1 MMRFQAYVDPTSDRA
16 VRAALEGIKQGVRN
30 KVVKGG
36 VGKVARIAAKQVKAS
51 IPKGP
56 TGAYKAAVG
65 VKYKSYRGA
74 AVWVYII
81 GARKG
86 MARPNPRPFA
96 KGYSPAA
103 FDPVKY
109 GHLVE
114 GGRKSVGPVRARMLR
129 FYPQPKGLNLVFTR
143 RPVAP
148 VAGGHQIRKQ
158 RDWLQSQGGAIA
170 VAETLRLFDRECA
183 RYAAKG
189 KSVFA

>member
-1 MMRFQAYVDPTSDRA
+1 MIQFRANVDPTSSRQ
-16 VRAALEGIKQGVRN
+16 VQAALEGIKDGIRN

-36 VGKVARIAAKQVKAS
+36 VGKSARQAAKQAKAS

-65 VKYKSYRGA
+65 TKYKSYRKA
-74 AVWVYII
+74 TVWVFVV
-81 GARKG
+81 GPRKG

-103 FDPVKY
+103 FDPVRY

-114 GGRKSVGPVRARMLR
+114 GGRKSVGPVRARFLR
-129 FYPQPKGLNLVFTR
+129 FYPRPKGLTLVFTR

-158 RDWLQSQGGAIA
+158 RDWLQSQGGAVA
-170 VAETLRLFDRECA
+170 VAETLRLFNAECA

-189 KSVFA
+189 KGVFA

>member
-1 MMRFQAYVDPTSDRA
+1 MQFRAYVDPASDRA
-16 VRAALEGIKQGVRN
+16 VRAALEGVKQGVRN

-36 VGKVARIAAKQVKAS
+36 VGKAARMAARRAKAS

-56 TGAYKAAVG
+56 TGAYKASIG
-65 VKYKSYRGA
+65 VKFKSYRGA
-74 AVWVYII
+74 AVWVYVI
-81 GARKG
+81 GPRKG

-96 KGYSPAA
+96 KGYSPAS
-103 FDPVKY
+103 FDPVRY

-114 GGRKSVGPVRARMLR
+114 GGRKAVGPAAARFLR
-129 FYPQPKGLNLVFTR
+129 FYPRPKGLALVFTR

-158 RDWLQSQGGAIA
+158 RDWLAAQGGAVA
-170 VAETLRLFDRECA
+170 VAETLRLFQQEAA

-189 KSVFA
+189 KGVFA

>member
-1 MMRFQAYVDPTSDRA
+1 MQFRAYVDPTSDRA
-16 VRAALEGIKQGVRN
+16 VRAALEGIKAGVRN

-36 VGKVARIAAKQVKAS
+36 VGKVARMGAKQAKAS

-56 TGAYKAAVG
+56 TGAYKAAIG
-65 VKYKSYRGA
+65 VKYQSYRKA
-74 AVWVYII
+74 AVWVFVI

-96 KGYSPAA
+96 KGYSPAT

-114 GGRKSVGPVRARMLR
+114 GGRKSVGPVNARMLR
-129 FYPQPKGLNLVFTR
+129 FYPRPKGLNLVFTR
-143 RPVAP
+143 KPVAP

-170 VAETLRLFDRECA
+170 VAETLRLFQAEA
-183 RYAAKG
+183 AKYAAKG
-189 KSVFA
+189 KSVLA

>member
-1 MMRFQAYVDPTSDRA
+1 MQFRAQIDPASSHA

-36 VGKVARIAAKQVKAS
+36 VGKAARIAAKQVKAS

-65 VKYKSYRGA
+65 VKYKSYRSA
-74 AVWVYII
+74 AVWVFVV

-114 GGRKSVGPVRARMLR
+114 GGRKAVAPARARMLR
-129 FYPQPKGLNLVFTR
+129 FYPRPKGLNLVFTR

-148 VAGGHQIRKQ
+148 VAGGHQVRKQ

-170 VAETLRLFDRECA
+170 VAETLRLFSAEA
-183 RYAAKG
+183 AKYAAKG
-189 KSVFA
+189 RSVFA